1 MELFYD
7 PEFWVLIAF
16 VIAVALVWRKAAA
29 GIGSSLDARA
39 ARIRADLDEAQRLRE
54 EAQQALAT
62 YQRRQRDALK
72 EAETIIAHARA
83 EAERFG
89 EQARRDLEAAI
100 ERRRRQAEDKIAQ
113 AEAKAVAEVR
123 AAAVDVAMAAARRI
137 IGQSVDAARGARLID
152 DAIQALPQRLH

>member
-1 MELFYD
+1 MEFFYD
-7 PEFWVLIAF
+7 PEFWVLVAF
-16 VIAVALVWRKAAA
+16 VLAVALVWRKAAA
-29 GIGSSLDARA
+29 AIGDSLDARA
-39 ARIRADLDEAQRLRE
+39 ARIKAELDEAQRLRE

-62 YQRRQRDALK
+62 YQRKQRDALK
-72 EAETIIAHARA
+72 EAEAIISHARA

-89 EQARRDLEAAI
+89 QQAARDLEAAI
-100 ERRRRQAEDKIAQ
+100 DRRRRQAEDKIAQ

-137 IGQSVDAARGARLID
+137 IGESVDAARGARLID